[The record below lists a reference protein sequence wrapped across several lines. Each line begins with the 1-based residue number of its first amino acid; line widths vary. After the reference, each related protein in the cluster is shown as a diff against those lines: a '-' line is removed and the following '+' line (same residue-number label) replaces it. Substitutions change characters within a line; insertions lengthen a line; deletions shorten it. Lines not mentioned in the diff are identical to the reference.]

1 MKKFI
6 SVIVV
11 VVLFLMIG
19 RGCSEILSDNA
30 KDRIDWCEYNDA
42 NRFIEKFNKNNPND
56 KITNEM
62 ITENYWLGAEIKYND
77 FVTFRVSEDDGSP
90 YYKCLSNKEYS
101 SQNRE
106 QFIAYANKMIKASTY
121 DDNEIATIQGD
132 YPQSKKE
139 VKGRSVAICYEESYE
154 EPIFMAGVRQAL
166 PILDY

>member
-1 MKKFI
+1 MKKIFSI
-6 SVIVV
+6 LIIVV
-11 VVLFLMIG
+11 LVLFVG
-19 RGCSEILSDNA
+19 RGCSGLSSYDA

-77 FVTFRVSEDDGSP
+77 FVSFHVGEDDGSP
-90 YYKCLSNKEYS
+90 YYQCKSNKDYS
-101 SQNRE
+101 PQNRK

-139 VKGRSVAICYEESYE
+139 VKGTSVAICYEESDE
-154 EPIFMAGVRQAL
+154 EPIFMAEVRPAL